1 MIRTPFLW
9 LAVASVAFAFTACAG
24 GEGLPVGKAFRGD
37 TFIVVLEDT
46 QRAAEIRYLG
56 TDSLHYLV
64 VPSSTDKEL
73 VAVRL
78 QVYNERATKVLVDV
92 LPETAELRGFAHDE
106 KYNLID
112 PTPGNEDNV
121 QVVPGSHPNE
131 DKFVPFITGSAEL
144 LQGYS
149 LTGWVLFEVPK
160 GLKLKEIRWESGGD
174 VVFIRS

>member
-1 MIRTPFLW
+1 M
-9 LAVASVAFAFTACAG
+9 
-24 GEGLPVGKAFRGD
+24 GLD
-37 TFIVVLEDT
+37 E
-46 QRAAEIRYLG
+46 Q
-56 TDSLHYLV
+56 HYLV
-64 VPSSTDKEL
+64 VPTSTDKEL

-92 LPETAELRGFAHDE
+92 TAATAELRGFGHDE

-112 PTPGNEDNV
+112 PRPGNEENV
-121 QVVPGSHPNE
+121 QTVSGPHPNE
-131 DKFVPFITGSAEL
+131 DRFVPFITGSAEL
-144 LQGYS
+144 LRGYS